1 MMKAYVVES
10 ILGILALDEQGAI
23 LAVKRFDGEA
33 PEIAEKL
40 AELERGRIIDELTSL
55 INELKGK
62 GFTEI
67 VVEDEELGRNLAAW
81 DKTLHIQVKPGNNV
95 VLLFRSKID
104 NYLSKIGV
112 TEEKYRD
119 LFHQIALELTKMK
132 VREAAE
138 KRDLFIA
145 QAISAM
151 DEVTK
156 TINLFASRVREWYG
170 LHFPEMDDIVRDH
183 KDYVRLVYEIGER
196 SNYTKENLK
205 DYDLPEEV
213 LTKLVNA
220 AKTSMGANITEFD
233 LQAMKN
239 LAKITL
245 DLYDLRTS
253 LQEYIDE
260 AMKEVAPNIR
270 GLVGPLLGARLIALA
285 GGLSKLAILP
295 ASTIQVLGAEK
306 ALFRALRTGGKPP
319 KHGVIF
325 QHPEIHRAPRWQ
337 RGKIARALAAKLA
350 IAARI
355 DAFTGEYKAEEL
367 KEELEKRIKE
377 IKTLYAKPPVRKTP
391 PSKPKRRKKKRK
403 KGRR

>member
-1 MMKAYVVES
+1 MKAYVVES